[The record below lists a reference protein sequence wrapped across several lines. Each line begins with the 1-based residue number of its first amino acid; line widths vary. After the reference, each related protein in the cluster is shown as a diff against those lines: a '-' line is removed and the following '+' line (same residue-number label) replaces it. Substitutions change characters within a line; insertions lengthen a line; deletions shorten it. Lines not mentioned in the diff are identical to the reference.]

1 LHHFWKTSHAFRFAL
16 LLALVCLLAFR
27 AVGTAFR
34 EGRNRLG
41 ANHTVT
47 LGLADY
53 LTLVRGL
60 FICVLGGFLFSPQPD
75 GWSAWI
81 PGFFYLTVVSIDGI
95 DGFLARRLGQ
105 ASAFGEILDK
115 EFDGLGTAVAT
126 LLAYQYGKVPVIYLP
141 VAGLYY
147 AFQIGLWSYQKIGRP
162 VSSLKN
168 SNYRKIVGGLN
179 SVFLSVALWP
189 VWGPPVSFIAATIL
203 MLFVI
208 ASFIKDWLVVTVAK
222 TQADSG

>member
-1 LHHFWKTSHAFRFAL
+1 MHHFWKTSHTFRFAL
-16 LLALVCLLAFR
+16 LMALTCLLAFR
-27 AVGTAFR
+27 AVWTAFR
-34 EGRNRLG
+34 EGKNRPG
-41 ANHTVT
+41 ATHTFT

-75 GWSAWI
+75 GWLAWI
-81 PGFFYLTVVSIDGI
+81 PGLFYLTVVSIDGV
-95 DGFLARRLGQ
+95 DGFLARRLGR
-105 ASAFGEILDK
+105 ASAFGEILDL

-126 LLAYQYGKVPVIYLP
+126 LLAYQYGKVPGFYLP

-147 AFQIGLWSYQKIGRP
+147 AFQFGLWLYQKIGRT

-189 VWGPPVSFIAATIL
+189 VLGPPASFIAATIL

-208 ASFIKDWLVVTVAK
+208 ASFIKDWLVVTVCK
-222 TQADSG
+222 NSS

>member
-1 LHHFWKTSHAFRFAL
+1 VNYFWKTSHAFRFAFL
-16 LLALVCLLAFR
+16 MAMVGLLAFR
-27 AVGTAFR
+27 AVWTAFR
-34 EGRNRLG
+34 EEKNRSG
-41 ANHTVT
+41 ATHAVT

-53 LTLVRGL
+53 LTLARGL

-75 GWSAWI
+75 GWLAWI
-81 PGFFYLTVVSIDGI
+81 PGFLYLTVVSMDGV

-105 ASAFGEILDK
+105 ASAFGEILDR

-126 LLAYQYGKVPVIYLP
+126 LLAFQYGKLPIFYLP

-147 AFQIGLWSYQKIGRP
+147 VFQIGLCLYQKAGRP

-179 SVFLSVALWP
+179 SVFLSVTLWP
-189 VWGPPVSFIAATIL
+189 VFGPPASFTAATIL

-208 ASFIKDWLVVTVAK
+208 ASFIKDWLEVTVCK
-222 TQADSG
+222 NSG

>member
-1 LHHFWKTSHAFRFAL
+1 MAL
-16 LLALVCLLAFR
+16 ACLLAFR
-27 AVGTAFR
+27 AVWTAFR
-34 EGRNRLG
+34 EGKDRLG
-41 ANHTVT
+41 ATHTVT

-75 GWSAWI
+75 GWLAWI
-81 PGFFYLTVVSIDGI
+81 PGFFYLTVVSIDGV

-105 ASAFGEILDK
+105 ASAFGDILDK
-115 EFDGLGTAVAT
+115 EFDGLGTAIAT
-126 LLAYQYGKVPVIYLP
+126 LLAYQYGKVPVFYLP

-147 AFQIGLWSYQKIGRP
+147 SFQIGLWSYQKIGRP
-162 VSSLKN
+162 MSSLKN

-179 SVFLSVALWP
+179 SVFLSLALWP
-189 VWGPPVSFIAATIL
+189 VLGPPVSFIAATIL

-208 ASFIKDWLVVTVAK
+208 ASFIKDWLVVTVCK
-222 TQADSG
+222 NSG